1 VNNKLTLPRLIA
13 MFAALAAIIAFFLP
27 YISATDDYRSCMA
40 DQAEDK
46 PFENVDI
53 TVKEVMEMS
62 LFKYAR
68 VYFQGGEAIFGSSG
82 AGTFYGVLITL
93 IAGFAL
99 LALPA
104 AWRGRPVPT
113 LICGLLMGGAF
124 YLVNWDFVDRGIM
137 PDGNRVWA
145 IACHLC
151 YPLAAIIAICAVWMF
166 VIKRQQKK
174 TAMLQA

>member
-82 AGTFYGVLITL
+82 TGTFYGVLITL